1 MREKLSLLTKERDYN
16 HIRSIY
22 HYAQKLEK
30 EDLKYTW
37 DNIYLN
43 VLDGQIPVNVIEYND
58 RNRKEKYFIVSKK
71 ESLMIIK
78 PRMTDGVF
86 KCLSLNNFINN
97 VFSRKK
103 EDCDVL
109 VRWMDGEAYYKVDY
123 DLLLDIKS
131 KLETVTSSVRM
142 Y

>member
-1 MREKLSLLTKERDYN
+1 MREKLSLLTKERDHN

-22 HYAQKLEK
+22 HYAQKIEK

-37 DNIYLN
+37 NNIFLD
-43 VLDGQIPVNVIEYND
+43 VLKGKNPVNVIEYND
-58 RNRKEKYFIVSKK
+58 RNRREKYFIVSKK
-71 ESLMIIK
+71 ESLIVVK
-78 PRMTDGVF
+78 PRITDGIF

-103 EDCDVL
+103 EDNDVL
-109 VRWMDGEAYYKVDY
+109 VRWVDGEVHYKADY

-131 KLETVTSSVRM
+131 KLDTISSSVRM